1 VFCRRMKRARDTQ
14 GEPERARKAYAED
27 RRLAQEARL
36 KTPAQI
42 ERTAE
47 QTEARQNRDERRL
60 QTSAVKARVDEA
72 MKYSGHW
79 ESSYKKSF
87 RKVLTSILKGDMSL
101 DPVLALNRAKLME
114 ERAENPRLIF
124 GRPSSRHDDPTYVKL
139 GEDGRP
145 YSGPAS
151 NEDWDYRNRLT
162 YPNSRRDEDG
172 QEIYPL
178 PGNIL
183 AEG

>member
-27 RRLAQEARL
+27 RRLTQEARL

-60 QTSAVKARVDEA
+60 KTSAVKARVDEA

-79 ESSYKKSF
+79 DGSYTKRV
-87 RKVLTSILKGDMSL
+87 RKVLTSVLQEERSL
-101 DPVLALNRAKLME
+101 APALALDRAKQLIE
-114 ERAENPRLIF
+114 ERAEDSRIRFGWSSNGRSVETIHTMPEGSVGTTLI
-124 GRPSSRHDDPTYVKL
+124 GTLVADCQCAHHRHFH
-139 GEDGRP
+139 R
-145 YSGPAS
+145 
-151 NEDWDYRNRLT
+151 
-162 YPNSRRDEDG
+162 
-172 QEIYPL
+172 
-178 PGNIL
+178 
-183 AEG
+183 